1 MSDWTDEYIT
11 LIEDCERRS
20 HKLSDWEL
28 NFIDSLR
35 RQLEDGRRPTAN
47 QIEKLDECWE
57 KATARG

>member
-20 HKLSDWEL
+20 EKLSDWEL
-28 NFIDSLR
+28 SFIDSLR
-35 RQLEDGRRPTAN
+35 RQLEDGRRPTIK
-47 QIEKLDECWE
+47 QIEKLDDCWE

>member
-28 NFIDSLR
+28 GFIDSLS
-35 RQLEDGRRPTAN
+35 RQLAEGRRPTAN
-47 QIEKLDECWE
+47 QIEKLDEIWE
-57 KATARG
+57 RVTRRG